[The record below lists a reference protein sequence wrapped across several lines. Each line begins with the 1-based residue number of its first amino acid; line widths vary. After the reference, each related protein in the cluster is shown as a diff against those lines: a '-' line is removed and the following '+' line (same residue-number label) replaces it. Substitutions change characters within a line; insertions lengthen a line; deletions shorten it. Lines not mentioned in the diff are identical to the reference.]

1 MSAYQPHVWYD
12 FSVDRTQPLRLDVA
26 GFERDADAVLCRDLR
41 LATEMHARDRT
52 ERGRVLP
59 LRRVTR

>member
-26 GFERDADAVLCRDLR
+26 GFTRDADAVLWRDLR
-41 LATEMHARDRT
+41 LAEMQARSTGNSLD
-52 ERGRVLP
+52 GD
-59 LRRVTR
+59 